1 MNKITLFGVVQGVGM
16 RPFIY
21 TLAQKLEL
29 VGFVRNTQVA
39 LEIILPAHKTES
51 FLNALKKG
59 LPPLALVEKIII
71 SPYDKTLKFND
82 FRILESKNHPLNL
95 LSQIP
100 KDLGVCEDCLREIRD
115 KNSPYFHYAFNSC
128 AKCGA
133 RYSLL
138 SALPYDR
145 ENSALKPFKLCG
157 FCAFV
162 YKDANNKRFHIQGIS
177 CKKCGIT
184 LNYKRFKND
193 DALLECAKD
202 IQKGK
207 IIALKGND
215 DALLEC
221 AKDIQKGKII
231 ALKGLGGFAL
241 LCDGRNFQTIER
253 LRLLKNRPL
262 KPFALMFK
270 DLNTAKQHAFLNA
283 LECESLNSTSAP
295 ILLARKKPNT
305 PLAPNIAKN
314 SPFYGVILP
323 YTPLH
328 ALLLDLLDFPIVFT
342 SANFSSLPLAS
353 DEAEIDALSFIFDFK
368 LTHNRAIIHRIDDSI
383 AQCIDNAI
391 RPMRL
396 ARGFAPLYLTLPKR
410 SNHSPKKILAL
421 GAEQKGHFSL
431 LDSETSILLL
441 SPFCGD
447 LSVLENEKHFKETLN
462 FFLKTYD
469 FKPTILA
476 CDKHKNYTTTKMAF
490 DFNTPLLQVQHH
502 HAHFLANVLDALLQ
516 DPHLNH
522 PFIGI
527 IWDGSGAYEN
537 KIYGAECF
545 VGDFERIEEIAR
557 FEEFLLLGGEK
568 AIKEPKRLVLEIAL
582 KHQLN
587 KLLKRVQKHFK
598 EDELEIF
605 QQMHDREI
613 QSVATNSIGRL
624 FDIVAFSLD
633 LVGTIS
639 FEAESGQ
646 VLENLALQSDE
657 IAFYPFKIKN
667 SVVCLKEFYQ
677 AFEKDLGV
685 LEPER
690 IAKKFF
696 NSLVEI
702 ITALIAPFKKHVVVC
717 SGGVFCNQLLCEQL
731 AKRLRGL
738 KRQYFFHKHFPPNDS
753 SIPVGQALM
762 AYFNPTIIKKG

>member
-1 MNKITLFGVVQGVGM
+1 MVQGVGM

-29 VGFVRNTQVA
+29 VGFVRNTQAA

-115 KNSPYFHYAFNSC
+115 KNSPYFYYAFNSC

-138 SALPYDR
+138 NALPYDR

-162 YKDANNKRFHIQGIS
+162 YQDPTNKRFHIQGIS
-177 CKKCGIT
+177 CKKCGIA
-184 LNYKRFKND
+184 LNYKRFK
-193 DALLECAKD
+193 
-202 IQKGK
+202 
-207 IIALKGND
+207 ND

-283 LECESLNSTSAP
+283 LECESLSSTSAP

-328 ALLLDLLDFPIVFT
+328 ALLLDLLDFPIIFT

-353 DEAEIDALSFIFDFK
+353 DETEIDALSFIFDFK

-383 AQCIDNAI
+383 AQHVDNAI

-410 SNHSPKKILAL
+410 SNGSPKKILAL

-469 FKPTILA
+469 FKPTILV
-476 CDKHKNYTTTKMAF
+476 CDKHQNYTTTKMAYG
-490 DFNTPLLQVQHH
+490 FNTPLLQVQHH
-502 HAHFLANVLDALLQ
+502 HAHFLASVLDALLQ
-516 DPHLNH
+516 DPHLNN

-545 VGDFERIEEIAR
+545 VGDLERIEEVAR

-605 QQMHDREI
+605 QQMHDKKI
-613 QSVATNSIGRL
+613 QSIATNSIGRL

-702 ITALIAPFKKHVVVC
+702 ITALIAPFKEHVVVC

>member
-29 VGFVRNTQVA
+29 VGFVRNTQAA

-51 FLNALKKG
+51 FLNALKKE

-71 SPYDKTLKFND
+71 SPYDKTLKSND
-82 FRILESKNHPLNL
+82 FRILESKNHSLNL

-100 KDLGVCEDCLREIRD
+100 KDLGVCKDCLCEIRD

-138 SALPYDR
+138 NALPYDR

-157 FCAFV
+157 FCTFV

-207 IIALKGND
+207 IIALKG
-215 DALLEC
+215 
-221 AKDIQKGKII
+221 
-231 ALKGLGGFAL
+231 LGGFAL
-241 LCDGRNFQTIER
+241 LCDARNFQTIER

-383 AQCIDNAI
+383 AQCIDNAM

-410 SNHSPKKILAL
+410 SNDSQKKILAL

-431 LDSETSILLL
+431 LDSGTYILLL

-476 CDKHKNYTTTKMAF
+476 CDKHKNYTTTKMAC
-490 DFNTPLLQVQHH
+490 DFNTPLMQVQHH
-502 HAHFLANVLDALLQ
+502 HAHFLASVLDALLQ
-516 DPHLNH
+516 DPHLND

-587 KLLKRVQKHFK
+587 KLLGRIQKHFK

-605 QQMHDREI
+605 QQMHDRKI

-702 ITALIAPFKKHVVVC
+702 ITALIAPFKEHVVVC

>member
-29 VGFVRNTQVA
+29 VGFVRNTQAA

-59 LPPLALVEKIII
+59 LPPLALVEKTIIG
-71 SPYDKTLKFND
+71 PYDKVLHFND

-100 KDLGVCEDCLREIRD
+100 KDLGVCKDCLREIRD
-115 KNSPYFHYAFNSC
+115 KNSPYFYYAFNSC

-138 SALPYDR
+138 NALPYDR
-145 ENSALKPFKLCG
+145 ENSALKPFKLCK
-157 FCAFV
+157 FCTFV
-162 YKDANNKRFHIQGIS
+162 YQDPTNKRFHIQGIS
-177 CKKCGIT
+177 CKKCGIA
-184 LNYKRFKND
+184 LNYKRFK
-193 DALLECAKD
+193 
-202 IQKGK
+202 
-207 IIALKGND
+207 ND

-241 LCDGRNFQTIER
+241 LCDARNFQTIER

-283 LECESLNSTSAP
+283 LECESLNSASTP
-295 ILLARKKPNT
+295 ILLARKKPDIK
-305 PLAPNIAKN
+305 LAPNIAKN

-353 DEAEIDALSFIFDFK
+353 DEAEIDSLSFIFDFK

-383 AQCIDNAI
+383 VQCIDNAI

-396 ARGFAPLYLTLPKR
+396 ARGFAPLYLALPKR
-410 SNHSPKKILAL
+410 SNGSPKKILAL

-469 FKPTILA
+469 FKPTLLA
-476 CDKHKNYTTTKMAF
+476 CDKHKNYTTTQMAF
-490 DFNTPLLQVQHH
+490 EFNTPLLQVQHH
-502 HAHFLANVLDALLQ
+502 HAHFLASVLDALLQ
-516 DPHLNH
+516 NPHLNH

-537 KIYGAECF
+537 KVYGAECF
-545 VGDFERIEEIAR
+545 VGDLERIEEVAR
-557 FEEFLLLGGEK
+557 FEEFWLLGGQK

-587 KLLKRVQKHFK
+587 KLLERVQKHFK

-605 QQMHDREI
+605 KQMHDKKI
-613 QSVATNSIGRL
+613 QSIATNSIGRL

-633 LVGTIS
+633 LTGTIS

-685 LEPER
+685 LEPKR

-702 ITALIAPFKKHVVVC
+702 ITALIAPFKEHVVVC

-753 SIPVGQALM
+753 SIPIGQALM

>member
-1 MNKITLFGVVQGVGM
+1 MQHLNQTAWEFALCNDATLLNQITLFGVVQGVGM

-21 TLAQKLEL
+21 ILAQKLGL
-29 VGFVRNTQVA
+29 VGFARNAQAA
-39 LEIILPAHKTES
+39 LEVVLPAHKTES
-51 FLNALKKG
+51 FLNALKKE
-59 LPPLALVEKIII
+59 LPPLALVEKIVI
-71 SPYDKTLKFND
+71 SPYDKALHFND

-100 KDLGVCEDCLREIRD
+100 KDLGVCEDCLREVRD

-138 SALPYDR
+138 NALPYDR
-145 ENSALKPFKLCG
+145 ENSALKPFKLCK
-157 FCAFV
+157 FCAST
-162 YKDANNKRFHIQGIS
+162 YQNPTNKRFHIQGIS
-177 CKKCGIT
+177 CKKCGIA
-184 LNYKRFKND
+184 LNYKR
-193 DALLECAKD
+193 
-202 IQKGK
+202 
-207 IIALKGND
+207 LKND

-241 LCDGRNFQTIER
+241 LCDARNFQTIER

-262 KPFALMFK
+262 KPFVLMFK
-270 DLNTAKQHAFLNA
+270 DLKSAKQHAFLNA
-283 LECESLNSTSAP
+283 LECESLNSASAP
-295 ILLARKKPNT
+295 ILLAHKKPDT
-305 PLAPNIAKN
+305 QLAPNIAKN

-353 DEAEIDALSFIFDFK
+353 DEAEIDSLSFIFDFK

-383 AQCIDNAI
+383 VQRVDNII

-410 SNHSPKKILAL
+410 SNGSPKKILAL

-469 FKPTILA
+469 FKPTLLA
-476 CDKHKNYTTTKMAF
+476 CDKHQNYTTTQMAF
-490 DFNTPLLQVQHH
+490 ELNTPLLQVQHH
-502 HAHFLANVLDALLQ
+502 HAHFLASVLDALLQ

-545 VGDFERIEEIAR
+545 IGDFERIEEVAR
-557 FEEFLLLGGEK
+557 FEEFWLLGGQK

-587 KLLKRVQKHFK
+587 KLLGRVQKHFK

-605 QQMHDREI
+605 QQMHDKKI

-633 LVGTIS
+633 LTGTIS

-657 IAFYPFKIKN
+657 SAFYPFEIKN
-667 SVVCLKEFYQ
+667 SVVDLKEFYQ

-685 LEPER
+685 LEPKR

-702 ITALIAPFKKHVVVC
+702 ITALIAPFKEHVVVC

-731 AKRLRGL
+731 AQRFKKLQ
-738 KRQYFFHKHFPPNDS
+738 RQYFFHKHFPPNDS

>member
-1 MNKITLFGVVQGVGM
+1 MVQGVGM

-21 TLAQKLEL
+21 ALAQKLEL
-29 VGFVRNTQVA
+29 VGFVRNTQAA
-39 LEIILPAHKTES
+39 LEIVLPAHQTES

-71 SPYDKTLKFND
+71 GPYDKTLKFNG

-138 SALPYDR
+138 NALPYDR
-145 ENSALKPFKLCG
+145 ENSALKPFKLCK
-157 FCAFV
+157 FCASV
-162 YKDANNKRFHIQGIS
+162 YQDPTNKRFHIQGIS
-177 CKKCGIT
+177 CKKCGIA
-184 LNYKRFKND
+184 LNYKRFK
-193 DALLECAKD
+193 
-202 IQKGK
+202 
-207 IIALKGND
+207 ND

-241 LCDGRNFQTIER
+241 LCDGGNFQTIER

-270 DLNTAKQHAFLNA
+270 DLKSAKQHAFLNA
-283 LECESLNSTSAP
+283 LEGESLNSTSAP
-295 ILLARKKPNT
+295 ILLARKKPDT
-305 PLAPNIAKN
+305 QLAPNIAKN

-353 DEAEIDALSFIFDFK
+353 DEKEIDSLHFIFDFK

-383 AQCIDNAI
+383 AQCVDNII

-410 SNHSPKKILAL
+410 SNQAPKKILAL

-469 FKPTILA
+469 FKPTLLV
-476 CDKHKNYTTTKMAF
+476 CDKHQNYTTTKMAF
-490 DFNTPLLQVQHH
+490 EFNTPLLQVQHH
-502 HAHFLANVLDALLQ
+502 HAHFLASVLDALLQ
-516 DPHLNH
+516 DSHLNH

-527 IWDGSGAYEN
+527 VWDGSGAYEN

-545 VGDFERIEEIAR
+545 VGDLERIEEVAR
-557 FEEFLLLGGEK
+557 FEEFWLLGGQK

-587 KLLKRVQKHFK
+587 KLLERVQKHFK

-605 QQMHDREI
+605 QQMHDKKI
-613 QSVATNSIGRL
+613 QSIATNSIGRL

-633 LVGTIS
+633 LTGTIS

-657 IAFYPFKIKN
+657 IAFYPFEIKN

-685 LEPER
+685 LEPKR

-696 NSLVEI
+696 NSLTEI
-702 ITALIAPFKKHVVVC
+702 ISALIAPFKEHVVVC

-753 SIPVGQALM
+753 SIPIGQALM
-762 AYFNPTIIKKG
+762 AYFNPIIIKKG

>member
-1 MNKITLFGVVQGVGM
+1 MNQITLFGVVQGVGM
-16 RPFIY
+16 RPFVY
-21 TLAQKLEL
+21 TLAQKLGL
-29 VGFVRNTQVA
+29 VGFVRNAQAA
-39 LEIILPAHKTES
+39 LEIVLPTHKTES
-51 FLNALKKG
+51 FLNALKKE

-71 SPYDKTLKFND
+71 SPYDKALHFND

-138 SALPYDR
+138 NALPYDR
-145 ENSALKPFKLCG
+145 ENSALKPFKLCE
-157 FCAFV
+157 FCAST
-162 YKDANNKRFHIQGIS
+162 YQDANNKRFHIQGIS
-177 CKKCGIT
+177 CKKCGIA
-184 LNYKRFKND
+184 LNYKRFK
-193 DALLECAKD
+193 
-202 IQKGK
+202 
-207 IIALKGND
+207 ND

-241 LCDGRNFQTIER
+241 LCDARNFQTIER

-262 KPFALMFK
+262 KPFVLMFK

-283 LECESLNSTSAP
+283 LECESLNSASAP
-295 ILLARKKPNT
+295 ILLARKKPDT
-305 PLAPNIAKN
+305 QLAPNIAKN

-353 DEAEIDALSFIFDFK
+353 DEAEIDSLSFIFDFK

-383 AQCIDNAI
+383 VQRVDNII

-410 SNHSPKKILAL
+410 SNGSPKKILAL

-469 FKPTILA
+469 FKPTLLA
-476 CDKHKNYTTTKMAF
+476 CDKHKNYTTTQMAF

-502 HAHFLANVLDALLQ
+502 HAHFLASVLDALLQ

-527 IWDGSGAYEN
+527 IWDGSGAYDN

-545 VGDFERIEEIAR
+545 IGDLERIEEVAR
-557 FEEFLLLGGEK
+557 FEEFWLLGGQK
-568 AIKEPKRLVLEIAL
+568 AIKEPRRLVLEIAL

-598 EDELEIF
+598 EDELGIF
-605 QQMHDREI
+605 KQMHDKKI

-657 IAFYPFKIKN
+657 IAFYPFEIKN
-667 SVVCLKEFYQ
+667 SVVRLKEFYQ

-702 ITALIAPFKKHVVVC
+702 ITALIVPFKEHVVVC

-731 AKRLRGL
+731 AKRLKKL
-738 KRQYFFHKHFPPNDS
+738 QRQYSFHKHFPPNDS

>member
-1 MNKITLFGVVQGVGM
+1 MCNDATLLNKITLFGVVQGVGM

-29 VGFVRNTQVA
+29 VGFVRNTQAA

-71 SPYDKTLKFND
+71 SPYDKTLKSND

-100 KDLGVCEDCLREIRD
+100 KDLGVCKDCLREIRD
-115 KNSPYFHYAFNSC
+115 KNSPYFYYAFNSC

-138 SALPYDR
+138 NALPYDR

-184 LNYKRFKND
+184 LNYKRFK
-193 DALLECAKD
+193 
-202 IQKGK
+202 
-207 IIALKGND
+207 ND

-353 DEAEIDALSFIFDFK
+353 DEDEIDSLSFIFDFK

-383 AQCIDNAI
+383 VQRVDNII

-396 ARGFAPLYLTLPKR
+396 ARGFAPLYLTLPKH
-410 SNHSPKKILAL
+410 SNGSPKKILAL

-476 CDKHKNYTTTKMAF
+476 CDKHQNYTTTKMACG
-490 DFNTPLLQVQHH
+490 FNTPLLQVQHH
-502 HAHFLANVLDALLQ
+502 HAHFLASILDALLQ
-516 DPHLNH
+516 DPHLNN

-527 IWDGSGAYEN
+527 IWDGSGAYGN

-545 VGDFERIEEIAR
+545 VGDLERIEEMAR

-605 QQMHDREI
+605 QQMHDKGI

-633 LVGTIS
+633 LTGTIS

-702 ITALIAPFKKHVVVC
+702 ITALIVPFKEHVVVC

>member
-16 RPFIY
+16 RPFVY

-29 VGFVRNTQVA
+29 VGFVRNTQAA
-39 LEIILPAHKTES
+39 LEIVLPAHKTES
-51 FLNALKKG
+51 FLNALKKE
-59 LPPLALVEKIII
+59 LPPLALIKKIII
-71 SPYDKTLKFND
+71 SPYDKALHFND

-138 SALPYDR
+138 NALPYDR
-145 ENSALKPFKLCG
+145 ENSALKPFKLCE
-157 FCAFV
+157 FCTSV
-162 YKDANNKRFHIQGIS
+162 YKDAHNKRFHIQGIS
-177 CKKCGIT
+177 CKKCGIA
-184 LNYKRFKND
+184 LNYKRFK
-193 DALLECAKD
+193 
-202 IQKGK
+202 
-207 IIALKGND
+207 ND

-241 LCDGRNFQTIER
+241 LCDARNFQTIER

-283 LECESLNSTSAP
+283 LECESLNSTSVP

-305 PLAPNIAKN
+305 QLAPNIAKN

-353 DEAEIDALSFIFDFK
+353 DEKEIDSLHFIFDFK

-383 AQCIDNAI
+383 VQRVDNAI

-396 ARGFAPLYLTLPKR
+396 ARGFAPLYLALPKR
-410 SNHSPKKILAL
+410 SNHPPKKILAL

-431 LDSETSILLL
+431 LDSETSVLLL

-469 FKPTILA
+469 FKPTLLA

-490 DFNTPLLQVQHH
+490 KLNTPLLQVQHH
-502 HAHFLANVLDALLQ
+502 HAHFLASILDALLQ

-527 IWDGSGAYEN
+527 IWDGSGAYDN

-545 VGDFERIEEIAR
+545 VGDLESIEEAAR
-557 FEEFLLLGGEK
+557 FEEFWLLGGQK

-587 KLLKRVQKHFK
+587 KLLKRIQKHFK
-598 EDELEIF
+598 EDELGIF
-605 QQMHDREI
+605 QQMHDKKI

-657 IAFYPFKIKN
+657 SAFYPFTIKN
-667 SVVCLKEFYQ
+667 SVVGLKEFYQ

-685 LEPER
+685 LEPKR

-702 ITALIAPFKKHVVVC
+702 ITALIAPFKGHVVVC

-731 AKRLRGL
+731 AKRLKKLQRE
-738 KRQYFFHKHFPPNDS
+738 YFFHKHFPPNDS

>member
-1 MNKITLFGVVQGVGM
+1 MCNDATLLNKITLFGVVQGVGM

-29 VGFVRNTQVA
+29 VGFVRNTQAA
-39 LEIILPAHKTES
+39 LEIILPAHQTES

-71 SPYDKTLKFND
+71 SPYDKTLKSND
-82 FRILESKNHPLNL
+82 FRILESKNHSLNL
-95 LSQIP
+95 FSQIP
-100 KDLGVCEDCLREIRD
+100 KDLGVCEDCLCEIRD

-138 SALPYDR
+138 NALPYDR

-162 YKDANNKRFHIQGIS
+162 YKDINNKRFHIQGIS

-207 IIALKGND
+207 IIALKG
-215 DALLEC
+215 
-221 AKDIQKGKII
+221 
-231 ALKGLGGFAL
+231 LGGFAL
-241 LCDGRNFQTIER
+241 LCDARNFQTIER

-295 ILLARKKPNT
+295 ILLAHKKPDA

-383 AQCIDNAI
+383 AQRIDNAM

-410 SNHSPKKILAL
+410 SNDSQKKILAL

-431 LDSETSILLL
+431 LDSATSILLL

-469 FKPTILA
+469 FKPTLLA
-476 CDKHKNYTTTKMAF
+476 CDKHKNYTTTKMACG
-490 DFNTPLLQVQHH
+490 FNTPLLQVQHH
-502 HAHFLANVLDALLQ
+502 HAHFLASVLDALLQ

-545 VGDFERIEEIAR
+545 VGDFERIEEVAR

-633 LVGTIS
+633 LTGTIS

-657 IAFYPFKIKN
+657 IAFYPFTIKN

-696 NSLVEI
+696 NSLTEI
-702 ITALIAPFKKHVVVC
+702 ISALIAPFKEHVVVC

>member
-1 MNKITLFGVVQGVGM
+1 MCNDAALLNQITLFGVVQGVGM
-16 RPFIY
+16 RPFVY

-29 VGFVRNTQVA
+29 VGFVRNAQAA
-39 LEIILPAHKTES
+39 LEIVLPAHKTES

-71 SPYDKTLKFND
+71 SPYDKALHFND

-100 KDLGVCEDCLREIRD
+100 KDLGVCKDCLREIRD
-115 KNSPYFHYAFNSC
+115 KNSPYFYYAFNSC

-138 SALPYDR
+138 NALPYDR
-145 ENSALKPFKLCG
+145 ENSALKPFKLCE
-157 FCAFV
+157 FCASI
-162 YKDANNKRFHIQGIS
+162 YQDPTNKRFHIQGIS
-177 CKKCGIT
+177 CKKCGIA
-184 LNYKRFKND
+184 LNYKRFK
-193 DALLECAKD
+193 
-202 IQKGK
+202 
-207 IIALKGND
+207 ND

-241 LCDGRNFQTIER
+241 LCDARNFQTIER

-270 DLNTAKQHAFLNA
+270 DLNSAKQHAFLNA

-295 ILLARKKPNT
+295 ILLARKKPDT
-305 PLAPNIAKN
+305 QLAPNIAKN

-353 DEAEIDALSFIFDFK
+353 DEAEIDSLSFIFDFK

-383 AQCIDNAI
+383 VQRVDNAI

-396 ARGFAPLYLTLPKR
+396 ARGFAPLYLALPKR
-410 SNHSPKKILAL
+410 SNGSPKKILAL

-431 LDSETSILLL
+431 LDSKTSVLLL

-469 FKPTILA
+469 FKPTLLA
-476 CDKHKNYTTTKMAF
+476 CDKHQNYTTTKMAF

-502 HAHFLANVLDALLQ
+502 HAHFLASVLDALLQ
-516 DPHLNH
+516 NPHLNH

-545 VGDFERIEEIAR
+545 VGDFERIEEVAR
-557 FEEFLLLGGEK
+557 FEEFWLLGGQK

-605 QQMHDREI
+605 QQMHDKKI
-613 QSVATNSIGRL
+613 QSIATNSIGRL

-633 LVGTIS
+633 LTGTIS

-657 IAFYPFKIKN
+657 IAFYPFEIKN
-667 SVVCLKEFYQ
+667 SVVRLKEFYQ

-685 LEPER
+685 LEPKR

-702 ITALIAPFKKHVVVC
+702 ITALIAPFKEHVVVC

-731 AKRLRGL
+731 AQRLRGL

>member
-1 MNKITLFGVVQGVGM
+1 MCNDATLLNKIALFGVVQGVGM

-21 TLAQKLEL
+21 ILAQKLEL
-29 VGFVRNTQVA
+29 VGFVRNTQAA

-71 SPYDKTLKFND
+71 SPYDKTLKFNG

-138 SALPYDR
+138 NALPYDR

-162 YKDANNKRFHIQGIS
+162 YKDTNNKRFHIQGIS

-207 IIALKGND
+207 IIALKG
-215 DALLEC
+215 
-221 AKDIQKGKII
+221 
-231 ALKGLGGFAL
+231 LGGFAL
-241 LCDGRNFQTIER
+241 LCDARNFQTIER

-270 DLNTAKQHAFLNA
+270 DLNTAKQHAFLSA
-283 LECESLNSTSAP
+283 LECESLNSTSTP
-295 ILLARKKPNT
+295 ILLARKKPDT

-314 SPFYGVILP
+314 SPFYGIILP

-353 DEAEIDALSFIFDFK
+353 DEAEIDALNFIFDFK

-383 AQCIDNAI
+383 VQHIDNAM

-410 SNHSPKKILAL
+410 SNDSQKKILAL

-447 LSVLENEKHFKETLN
+447 LSVLENEKHFKETLD

-476 CDKHKNYTTTKMAF
+476 CDKHKNYTTTKMAC

-502 HAHFLANVLDALLQ
+502 HAHFLASVLDALLQ
-516 DPHLNH
+516 DPHLNN

-633 LVGTIS
+633 LTETIS

-696 NSLVEI
+696 NSLTEI
-702 ITALIAPFKKHVVVC
+702 ITALITPFKEHVVVC

-753 SIPVGQALM
+753 SIPIGQALM

>member
-16 RPFIY
+16 RPFVY

-29 VGFVRNTQVA
+29 VGFTRNTQAA

-71 SPYDKTLKFND
+71 SPYDKTLRFNG

-100 KDLGVCEDCLREIRD
+100 KDLGVCKDCLREIRD

-138 SALPYDR
+138 NALPYDR
-145 ENSALKPFKLCG
+145 ENSALKPFKLCD
-157 FCAFV
+157 FCASV
-162 YKDANNKRFHIQGIS
+162 YQDPTNKRFHIQGIS
-177 CKKCGIT
+177 CKKCGIA
-184 LNYKRFKND
+184 LNYKRFK
-193 DALLECAKD
+193 
-202 IQKGK
+202 
-207 IIALKGND
+207 ND

-241 LCDGRNFQTIER
+241 LCDARNFQTIER

-283 LECESLNSTSAP
+283 LECESLISASAP

-305 PLAPNIAKN
+305 PLAPNIARN

-353 DEAEIDALSFIFDFK
+353 DEKEIDSLHFIFDFK

-383 AQCIDNAI
+383 VQCVDNAI

-410 SNHSPKKILAL
+410 SFNAPKKILAL

-431 LDSETSILLL
+431 LDSETSVLLL

-469 FKPTILA
+469 FKPTLLA
-476 CDKHKNYTTTKMAF
+476 CDKHQNYTTTKMAF
-490 DFNTPLLQVQHH
+490 KLNTPLLQVQHH
-502 HAHFLANVLDALLQ
+502 HAHFLASVLDALLQ

-545 VGDFERIEEIAR
+545 VGDFERIEEVAR
-557 FEEFLLLGGEK
+557 FEEFWLLGGQK

-605 QQMHDREI
+605 QQMHDKKI
-613 QSVATNSIGRL
+613 QSIATNSIGRL

-657 IAFYPFKIKN
+657 IAFYPFEIKN
-667 SVVCLKEFYQ
+667 SVVGLKEFYQ

-685 LEPER
+685 LEPKR

-702 ITALIAPFKKHVVVC
+702 ITALIAPFKEHVVVC

-731 AKRLRGL
+731 AKRFKKLQRE
-738 KRQYFFHKHFPPNDS
+738 YFFHKHFPPNDS
-753 SIPVGQALM
+753 SIPIGQALM

>member
-29 VGFVRNTQVA
+29 VGFVRNTQAA

-100 KDLGVCEDCLREIRD
+100 KDLGVCEDCLCEIRD

-138 SALPYDR
+138 NALPYDR

-157 FCAFV
+157 FCTST
-162 YKDANNKRFHIQGIS
+162 YQDPTNKRFHIQGIS

-193 DALLECAKD
+193 DT
-202 IQKGK
+202 
-207 IIALKGND
+207 
-215 DALLEC
+215 LLEC

-241 LCDGRNFQTIER
+241 LCDARNFQTIER

-270 DLNTAKQHAFLNA
+270 DLNTAKQHAFLSV

-295 ILLARKKPNT
+295 ILLARKKPDT
-305 PLAPNIAKN
+305 QLAPNIAKN

-328 ALLLDLLDFPIVFT
+328 ALLLDLLDFPIIFT

-353 DEAEIDALSFIFDFK
+353 DEAEIDSLSFIFDFK
-368 LTHNRAIIHRIDDSI
+368 LTHNRAIIHKIDDSI
-383 AQCIDNAI
+383 AQCIDNAM

-410 SNHSPKKILAL
+410 SNDSQKKILAL

-431 LDSETSILLL
+431 LDSETSTLLL

-476 CDKHKNYTTTKMAF
+476 CDKHKNYTTTKMAC
-490 DFNTPLLQVQHH
+490 DFNTPLLQAQHH
-502 HAHFLANVLDALLQ
+502 HAHFLASILDALLQ
-516 DPHLNH
+516 DPHLNN

-545 VGDFERIEEIAR
+545 VGDFERIEEVAR

-667 SVVCLKEFYQ
+667 SVVCLKDFYQ

-685 LEPER
+685 LEPKR

-696 NSLVEI
+696 NSLTEI
-702 ITALIAPFKKHVVVC
+702 ITALIAPFKEHVVVC

-753 SIPVGQALM
+753 SIPIGQALM

>member
-1 MNKITLFGVVQGVGM
+1 MCNDATLLNKITLFGVVQGVGM
-16 RPFIY
+16 RPFVY

-29 VGFVRNTQVA
+29 VGFVRNAQAA

-71 SPYDKTLKFND
+71 SPYDKALHFND

-100 KDLGVCEDCLREIRD
+100 KDLGVCKDCLREIRD

-138 SALPYDR
+138 NALPYDR
-145 ENSALKPFKLCG
+145 GNSALKPFKLCE
-157 FCAFV
+157 FCTST
-162 YKDANNKRFHIQGIS
+162 YQDPTNKRFHIQGIS
-177 CKKCGIT
+177 CKKCGIA

-202 IQKGK
+202 LQR
-207 IIALKGND
+207 
-215 DALLEC
+215 
-221 AKDIQKGKII
+221 GKII

-241 LCDGRNFQTIER
+241 LCDARNFQTIER

-305 PLAPNIAKN
+305 QLAPNIAKN

-328 ALLLDLLDFPIVFT
+328 ALLLDLLDFPIIFT

-353 DEAEIDALSFIFDFK
+353 DKAEIDALSFIFDFK

-410 SNHSPKKILAL
+410 SNHPPKKILAL
-421 GAEQKGHFSL
+421 GAEQKGYFSL
-431 LDSETSILLL
+431 LDSETSTLLL

-469 FKPTILA
+469 FKPTLLA

-490 DFNTPLLQVQHH
+490 ELNTPLLQVQHH
-502 HAHFLANVLDALLQ
+502 HAHFLASVLDALLQ

-527 IWDGSGAYEN
+527 VWDGSGAYEN

-545 VGDFERIEEIAR
+545 VGDLERIEEMAR
-557 FEEFLLLGGEK
+557 FEEFWLLGGQK

-605 QQMHDREI
+605 QQMHDKKI
-613 QSVATNSIGRL
+613 QSIATNSIGRL
-624 FDIVAFSLD
+624 FDIVAFSLG
-633 LVGTIS
+633 LTGTIS

-702 ITALIAPFKKHVVVC
+702 ITALIAPFKEHVVVC

-731 AKRLRGL
+731 AKRLREL

-753 SIPVGQALM
+753 SIPIGQALM

>member
-1 MNKITLFGVVQGVGM
+1 MVQGVGM
-16 RPFIY
+16 RPFVY
-21 TLAQKLEL
+21 TLAQKLGL
-29 VGFVRNTQVA
+29 VGFARNAQAA
-39 LEIILPAHKTES
+39 LEIVLPAHKTES

-59 LPPLALVEKIII
+59 LPPLALVEKIVI
-71 SPYDKTLKFND
+71 SPYDKALHFND

-138 SALPYDR
+138 NAMPYDR

-157 FCAFV
+157 FCASV
-162 YKDANNKRFHIQGIS
+162 YKDATNKRFHIQGIS
-177 CKKCGIT
+177 CKKCGIALT
-184 LNYKRFKND
+184 YKRFKND
-193 DALLECAKD
+193 DALFKCAKD
-202 IQKGK
+202 IQ
-207 IIALKGND
+207 
-215 DALLEC
+215 E
-221 AKDIQKGKII
+221 GKII

-241 LCDGRNFQTIER
+241 LCDARNFQTIER

-270 DLNTAKQHAFLNA
+270 DLNAAKQYAFLNE
-283 LECESLNSTSAP
+283 LECESLNSVSAP
-295 ILLARKKPNT
+295 ILLARKKPNIK
-305 PLAPNIAKN
+305 LAPNIAKN

-328 ALLLDLLDFPIVFT
+328 ALLLDLLDSPIVFT

-353 DEAEIDALSFIFDFK
+353 DEKEIDSLHFIFDFK

-383 AQCIDNAI
+383 VQRVDNVI

-410 SNHSPKKILAL
+410 SNHPPKKILAL

-431 LDSETSILLL
+431 LDSETSVLLL

-469 FKPTILA
+469 FKPTLLA
-476 CDKHKNYTTTKMAF
+476 CDKHQNYTTTKIAF
-490 DFNTPLLQVQHH
+490 NFNTPLLQVQHH
-502 HAHFLANVLDALLQ
+502 HAHFLASVLDALLQ
-516 DPHLNH
+516 DPRLNH

-527 IWDGSGAYEN
+527 VWDGSGAYEN
-537 KIYGAECF
+537 KVYGAECF
-545 VGDFERIEEIAR
+545 AGDLERIEEIAR
-557 FEEFLLLGGEK
+557 FEEFWLLGGQK
-568 AIKEPKRLVLEIAL
+568 AIKEPRRLVLEIAL

-598 EDELEIF
+598 EDELGIF
-605 QQMHDREI
+605 KQMHDKKI

-657 IAFYPFKIKN
+657 IAFYPFEIKN
-667 SVVCLKEFYQ
+667 SVVGLKEFYQ

-685 LEPER
+685 LEPKR

-696 NSLVEI
+696 NSLIEI
-702 ITALIAPFKKHVVVC
+702 ITALIAPFKGHVVVC

-731 AKRLRGL
+731 AKRLKKLQRE
-738 KRQYFFHKHFPPNDS
+738 YFFHKHFPPNDS

>member
-29 VGFVRNTQVA
+29 VGFVRNTQAA
-39 LEIILPAHKTES
+39 LEIILPAHQTES

-71 SPYDKTLKFND
+71 SPYDKTLKFNG

-100 KDLGVCEDCLREIRD
+100 KDLGVCEDCLCEIRD

-138 SALPYDR
+138 NALPYDR

-162 YKDANNKRFHIQGIS
+162 YKDTNNKRFHIQGIS
-177 CKKCGIT
+177 CKKCGIA

-193 DALLECAKD
+193 DALLECT
-202 IQKGK
+202 
-207 IIALKGND
+207 
-215 DALLEC
+215 
-221 AKDIQKGKII
+221 KDIQKGKII

-241 LCDGRNFQTIER
+241 LCDARNFQTIER

-295 ILLARKKPNT
+295 ILLAHKKPDT

-328 ALLLDLLDFPIVFT
+328 ALLLDLLDFPIIFT
-342 SANFSSLPLAS
+342 SANFNSLPLAS
-353 DEAEIDALSFIFDFK
+353 DEAEIDSLSFIFDFK

-383 AQCIDNAI
+383 AQCIDNAM

-410 SNHSPKKILAL
+410 SNDSQKKILAL

-502 HAHFLANVLDALLQ
+502 HAHFLASVLDALLQ
-516 DPHLNH
+516 DPHLNN

-527 IWDGSGAYEN
+527 VWDGSGAYEN

-587 KLLKRVQKHFK
+587 KLLKHVQKHFK

-605 QQMHDREI
+605 QQMHDRGI
-613 QSVATNSIGRL
+613 QSTATNSIGRL

-696 NSLVEI
+696 NSLTEI
-702 ITALIAPFKKHVVVC
+702 ISALIAPFKEHVVVC

>member
-1 MNKITLFGVVQGVGM
+1 
-16 RPFIY
+16 
-21 TLAQKLEL
+21 
-29 VGFVRNTQVA
+29 
-39 LEIILPAHKTES
+39 
-51 FLNALKKG
+51 
-59 LPPLALVEKIII
+59 
-71 SPYDKTLKFND
+71 
-82 FRILESKNHPLNL
+82 
-95 LSQIP
+95 
-100 KDLGVCEDCLREIRD
+100 
-115 KNSPYFHYAFNSC
+115 
-128 AKCGA
+128 
-133 RYSLL
+133 SLL
-138 SALPYDR
+138 NALPYDR
-145 ENSALKPFKLCG
+145 ENSALKPFKLCE
-157 FCAFV
+157 FCASV
-162 YKDANNKRFHIQGIS
+162 YQDPTNKRFHIQGIS
-177 CKKCGIT
+177 CKKCGIA

-202 IQKGK
+202 LQR
-207 IIALKGND
+207 
-215 DALLEC
+215 
-221 AKDIQKGKII
+221 GKII

-270 DLNTAKQHAFLNA
+270 DLNSAKQHAFLNA
-283 LECESLNSTSAP
+283 LECESLSSISAP
-295 ILLARKKPNT
+295 ILLVRKKPNT
-305 PLAPNIAKN
+305 QLAPNIAKN

-383 AQCIDNAI
+383 VQRVDNII

-410 SNHSPKKILAL
+410 SNHPPKKILAL

-431 LDSETSILLL
+431 LDSETSVLLL

-469 FKPTILA
+469 FKPTLLA
-476 CDKHKNYTTTKMAF
+476 CDKHQNYTTTQMAF
-490 DFNTPLLQVQHH
+490 EFNTPLLQVQHH
-502 HAHFLANVLDALLQ
+502 HAHFLASVLDALLQ
-516 DPHLNH
+516 NPHLNH

-527 IWDGSGAYEN
+527 IWDGSGAYDN
-537 KIYGAECF
+537 KVYGAECF
-545 VGDFERIEEIAR
+545 VGDFEYIEEVAR
-557 FEEFLLLGGEK
+557 FEEFWLLGGQK

-587 KLLKRVQKHFK
+587 KLLGRVQKHFK

-605 QQMHDREI
+605 KQMHDKKI

-633 LVGTIS
+633 LTGTIS

-667 SVVCLKEFYQ
+667 SVVGLKDFYQ

-702 ITALIAPFKKHVVVC
+702 ITALIVPFKEHVVVC

-753 SIPVGQALM
+753 SIPIGQALM

>member
-1 MNKITLFGVVQGVGM
+1 MCNDATLLNKITLFGVVQGVGM

-21 TLAQKLEL
+21 TLSQKLEL
-29 VGFVRNTQVA
+29 VGFVRNTQAA
-39 LEIILPAHKTES
+39 LEIILPTHKTES

-71 SPYDKTLKFND
+71 SPYDKALKSND
-82 FRILESKNHPLNL
+82 FRISESKNHPLNL

-138 SALPYDR
+138 NALPYDR

-207 IIALKGND
+207 IIALKG
-215 DALLEC
+215 
-221 AKDIQKGKII
+221 
-231 ALKGLGGFAL
+231 LGGFAL
-241 LCDGRNFQTIER
+241 LCDARNFQTIER

-283 LECESLNSTSAP
+283 LECESLNSTSTP

-342 SANFSSLPLAS
+342 SANFSSRPLAS

-383 AQCIDNAI
+383 AQCIDNAM

-410 SNHSPKKILAL
+410 SNDSQKKILAL

-469 FKPTILA
+469 FKPTFLA

-502 HAHFLANVLDALLQ
+502 HAHFLASVLDALLQ
-516 DPHLNH
+516 DPHLND

-537 KIYGAECF
+537 KVYGAECF
-545 VGDFERIEEIAR
+545 VGDFERIEETAR
-557 FEEFLLLGGEK
+557 FEEFLLLGGQK

-605 QQMHDREI
+605 QQMHDKKI
-613 QSVATNSIGRL
+613 QSIATNSIGRL
-624 FDIVAFSLD
+624 FDIIAFSLD
-633 LVGTIS
+633 LTGTIS

-753 SIPVGQALM
+753 SIPIGQALM

>member
-1 MNKITLFGVVQGVGM
+1 MRNDATLLNKITLFGVVQGMGM

-29 VGFVRNTQVA
+29 VGFVRNTQAA
-39 LEIILPAHKTES
+39 LEIVLPTHKTES
-51 FLNALKKG
+51 FLNALKKE

-71 SPYDKTLKFND
+71 SPYDKALKFND

-138 SALPYDR
+138 NAMPYDR
-145 ENSALKPFKLCG
+145 ENSALKPFKLCK
-157 FCAFV
+157 FCTSV
-162 YKDANNKRFHIQGIS
+162 YKDAHNKRFHIQGIS
-177 CKKCGIT
+177 CKKCGIA

-207 IIALKGND
+207 IIALKG
-215 DALLEC
+215 
-221 AKDIQKGKII
+221 
-231 ALKGLGGFAL
+231 LGGFAL
-241 LCDGRNFQTIER
+241 VCDARNVQTIER

-270 DLNTAKQHAFLNA
+270 NLNTAKQHAFLNI
-283 LECESLNSTSAP
+283 LECESLNSASAP
-295 ILLARKKPNT
+295 ILLARKKPDT

-353 DEAEIDALSFIFDFK
+353 DEAEIDSLSFIFDFK

-383 AQCIDNAI
+383 VQRVDNVI

-410 SNHSPKKILAL
+410 SNCSPKKILAL

-469 FKPTILA
+469 FKPTLLA
-476 CDKHKNYTTTKMAF
+476 CDKHQNYTTTQMAF

-502 HAHFLANVLDALLQ
+502 HAHFLASILDALLQ

-527 IWDGSGAYEN
+527 VWDGSGAYEN

-545 VGDFERIEEIAR
+545 VGDLERIEEMAR
-557 FEEFLLLGGEK
+557 FEEFLLLGGQK

-587 KLLKRVQKHFK
+587 KLLERIQKHFK

-605 QQMHDREI
+605 QQMHDKKI
-613 QSVATNSIGRL
+613 QSIATNSIGRL
-624 FDIVAFSLD
+624 FDIVAFSLG

-667 SVVCLKEFYQ
+667 SVVCLKDFYQ
-677 AFEKDLGV
+677 ALEKDLGV
-685 LEPER
+685 LEPKR

-702 ITALIAPFKKHVVVC
+702 ITALITPFKEHVVVC

-738 KRQYFFHKHFPPNDS
+738 KRKYFFHKHFPPNDS
-753 SIPVGQALM
+753 SIPIGQALM

>member
-29 VGFVRNTQVA
+29 VGFARNTQAA
-39 LEIILPAHKTES
+39 LEIVLPAHKTES

-59 LPPLALVEKIII
+59 LPPLALVEKTII
-71 SPYDKTLKFND
+71 SPYDKALKFND
-82 FRILESKNHPLNL
+82 FRILESNNHPLNL

-100 KDLGVCEDCLREIRD
+100 KDLGVCKDCLREIRD

-138 SALPYDR
+138 NAMPYDR

-157 FCAFV
+157 FCASV
-162 YKDANNKRFHIQGIS
+162 YQDPRNKRFHIQGIS
-177 CKKCGIT
+177 CKKCGIA

-207 IIALKGND
+207 IIALKG
-215 DALLEC
+215 
-221 AKDIQKGKII
+221 
-231 ALKGLGGFAL
+231 LGGFAL
-241 LCDGRNFQTIER
+241 VCDARNVQTIER

-283 LECESLNSTSAP
+283 LECESLNSASAP
-295 ILLARKKPNT
+295 ILLARKKPDT

-353 DEAEIDALSFIFDFK
+353 NEAEIDSLSFIFDFK

-383 AQCIDNAI
+383 VQCIDNAI

-410 SNHSPKKILAL
+410 SNHPPQKILAL

-447 LSVLENEKHFKETLN
+447 LSVLENEKHFKETLD

-469 FKPTILA
+469 FKPTLLA
-476 CDKHKNYTTTKMAF
+476 CDRHKNYTTTQMAF

-502 HAHFLANVLDALLQ
+502 HAHFLASVLDALLQ
-516 DPHLNH
+516 DPHLNN

-527 IWDGSGAYEN
+527 VWDGSGAYEN

-545 VGDFERIEEIAR
+545 VGDLERIEETAR
-557 FEEFLLLGGEK
+557 FEEFLLLGGQK

-587 KLLKRVQKHFK
+587 KLLKRIQKHFK
-598 EDELEIF
+598 EEELEIF
-605 QQMHDREI
+605 QQMHDKKI
-613 QSVATNSIGRL
+613 QSIATNSIGRL

-633 LVGTIS
+633 LVETIS

-685 LEPER
+685 LEPKR

-702 ITALIAPFKKHVVVC
+702 ISALIAPFKEHVVVC
-717 SGGVFCNQLLCEQL
+717 SGGVFCNQLLCKQL

>member
-1 MNKITLFGVVQGVGM
+1 MCNDATLLNKITLFGVVQGVGM

-29 VGFVRNTQVA
+29 VGFVRNTQAA
-39 LEIILPAHKTES
+39 LEIILPTHQTES

-71 SPYDKTLKFND
+71 SPYDKTLKSND

-138 SALPYDR
+138 NALPYDR
-145 ENSALKPFKLCG
+145 ENSALKPFKLCE

-162 YKDANNKRFHIQGIS
+162 YKDINNKRFHIQGIS

-207 IIALKGND
+207 IIALKG
-215 DALLEC
+215 
-221 AKDIQKGKII
+221 
-231 ALKGLGGFAL
+231 LGGFAL
-241 LCDGRNFQTIER
+241 LCDARNFQTIER

-328 ALLLDLLDFPIVFT
+328 ALLLDLLDFPIIFT

-383 AQCIDNAI
+383 VQCIDNAM

-410 SNHSPKKILAL
+410 SNDSQKKILAL

-431 LDSETSILLL
+431 LDSETSTLLL

-476 CDKHKNYTTTKMAF
+476 CDKHKNYTTTKMAC
-490 DFNTPLLQVQHH
+490 DFNMPLLQVQHH
-502 HAHFLANVLDALLQ
+502 HAHFLASILDALLQ

-545 VGDFERIEEIAR
+545 VGDFERIEEVAR

-633 LVGTIS
+633 LTGTIS

-696 NSLVEI
+696 NSLTEI
-702 ITALIAPFKKHVVVC
+702 ITALIAPFKEHVVVC

>member
-16 RPFIY
+16 RPFVYI
-21 TLAQKLEL
+21 LAQKLGL
-29 VGFVRNTQVA
+29 VGFARNAQAA
-39 LEIILPAHKTES
+39 LEIVLPAYKTES

-71 SPYDKTLKFND
+71 SPYDKALHFND

-138 SALPYDR
+138 NAMPYDR

-157 FCAFV
+157 FCAST
-162 YKDANNKRFHIQGIS
+162 YQDPTNKRFHIQGIS
-177 CKKCGIT
+177 CKKCGIV
-184 LNYKRFKND
+184 LNYKRFK
-193 DALLECAKD
+193 
-202 IQKGK
+202 
-207 IIALKGND
+207 ND

-241 LCDGRNFQTIER
+241 LCDARNFQTIER

-270 DLNTAKQHAFLNA
+270 DLNAAKQHAFLNE
-283 LECESLNSTSAP
+283 LECESLNSVSAP
-295 ILLARKKPNT
+295 ILLARKKPDT
-305 PLAPNIAKN
+305 QLAPNIAKN

-353 DEAEIDALSFIFDFK
+353 DEKEIDSLHFIFDFK

-383 AQCIDNAI
+383 VQRVDNVI

-410 SNHSPKKILAL
+410 SNGSPKKILAL

-469 FKPTILA
+469 FKPTLLA
-476 CDKHKNYTTTKMAF
+476 CDKHQNYTTTQMAF
-490 DFNTPLLQVQHH
+490 EFNTPLLQVQHH
-502 HAHFLANVLDALLQ
+502 HAHFLASVLDALLQ

-527 IWDGSGAYEN
+527 VWDGSGAYEN
-537 KIYGAECF
+537 KVYGAECF
-545 VGDFERIEEIAR
+545 VGDFERIEEVAR
-557 FEEFLLLGGEK
+557 FEEFWLLGGQK
-568 AIKEPKRLVLEIAL
+568 AIKEPRRLVLEIAL

-598 EDELEIF
+598 EDELGIF
-605 QQMHDREI
+605 KQMHDKKI

-646 VLENLALQSDE
+646 ALENLALQSDE
-657 IAFYPFKIKN
+657 IAFYPFEIKN
-667 SVVCLKEFYQ
+667 SVVRLKEFYQ

-696 NSLVEI
+696 NSLIEI
-702 ITALIAPFKKHVVVC
+702 ITALIAPFKGHVVVC

-731 AKRLRGL
+731 AKRLKKLQRE
-738 KRQYFFHKHFPPNDS
+738 YFFHKHFPPNDS
-753 SIPVGQALM
+753 NIPVGQALM

>member
-29 VGFVRNTQVA
+29 VGFVRNTQAA
-39 LEIILPAHKTES
+39 LEIILPAHQTES

-59 LPPLALVEKIII
+59 LPPLALVEKTII
-71 SPYDKTLKFND
+71 SPYDKTLKFNG

-100 KDLGVCEDCLREIRD
+100 KDLGVCKDCLREIRD
-115 KNSPYFHYAFNSC
+115 KNSPYFYYAFNSC

-133 RYSLL
+133 RYSFL

-145 ENSALKPFKLCG
+145 ENSALKPFKLCE
-157 FCAFV
+157 FCASV
-162 YKDANNKRFHIQGIS
+162 YKDAHNKRFHIQGIS
-177 CKKCGIT
+177 CKKCGIALT
-184 LNYKRFKND
+184 YKRFK
-193 DALLECAKD
+193 
-202 IQKGK
+202 
-207 IIALKGND
+207 ND

-241 LCDGRNFQTIER
+241 LCDARNFQTIER

-283 LECESLNSTSAP
+283 LECESLISASAP
-295 ILLARKKPNT
+295 ILLARKKPDT

-353 DEAEIDALSFIFDFK
+353 DEAEIDSLNFIFDFK
-368 LTHNRAIIHRIDDSI
+368 LTHNRTIIHRIDDSI
-383 AQCIDNAI
+383 TQCIDNAI

-410 SNHSPKKILAL
+410 SNGSPKKILAL

-469 FKPTILA
+469 FKPTLLA

-502 HAHFLANVLDALLQ
+502 HAHFLASVLNALLQ

-527 IWDGSGAYEN
+527 VWDGSGAYEN

-545 VGDFERIEEIAR
+545 VGDLERIEETAR
-557 FEEFLLLGGEK
+557 FEEFWLLGGQK
-568 AIKEPKRLVLEIAL
+568 AIKEPKRLVLEISL

-605 QQMHDREI
+605 QQMHDKKI

-633 LVGTIS
+633 LTGTIS

-657 IAFYPFKIKN
+657 IAFYPFTIKN
-667 SVVCLKEFYQ
+667 SVVSLKEFYQ

-685 LEPER
+685 LEPKR

-702 ITALIAPFKKHVVVC
+702 ITALIAPFKDHVVVC

-731 AKRLRGL
+731 AKRLKKLQRE
-738 KRQYFFHKHFPPNDS
+738 YFFHKHFPPNDS

>member
-1 MNKITLFGVVQGVGM
+1 MVQGVGM

-29 VGFVRNTQVA
+29 VGFVRNTQAA

-71 SPYDKTLKFND
+71 SPYDKTLKSND

-100 KDLGVCEDCLREIRD
+100 KDLGVCKDCLREIRD

-138 SALPYDR
+138 NALPYDR

-157 FCAFV
+157 FCAST
-162 YKDANNKRFHIQGIS
+162 YQDPTNKRFHIQGIS

-184 LNYKRFKND
+184 LNYKHFK
-193 DALLECAKD
+193 
-202 IQKGK
+202 
-207 IIALKGND
+207 ND

-241 LCDGRNFQTIER
+241 LCDARNFQTIER

-270 DLNTAKQHAFLNA
+270 DLNIAKQHAFLNA

-295 ILLARKKPNT
+295 ILLARKKPDT

-383 AQCIDNAI
+383 AQCIDNAM

-410 SNHSPKKILAL
+410 SNDLQKKILAL

-431 LDSETSILLL
+431 LDSETSTLLL

-476 CDKHKNYTTTKMAF
+476 CDKHKNYTTTKMAC

-502 HAHFLANVLDALLQ
+502 HAHFLASVLDALLQ
-516 DPHLNH
+516 DPHLND

-587 KLLKRVQKHFK
+587 KLLERVQKHFK

-633 LVGTIS
+633 LTGTIS

-696 NSLVEI
+696 NSLTEI
-702 ITALIAPFKKHVVVC
+702 ITALIMPFKEHVVVC

-753 SIPVGQALM
+753 NIPVGQALM

>member
-1 MNKITLFGVVQGVGM
+1 MVQGVGM

-21 TLAQKLEL
+21 TLAQKLGL
-29 VGFVRNTQVA
+29 VGFTRNAQAA

-71 SPYDKTLKFND
+71 SPYDKALHFND

-138 SALPYDR
+138 NALPYDR

-157 FCAFV
+157 FCASV
-162 YKDANNKRFHIQGIS
+162 YKDAHNKRFHIQGIS
-177 CKKCGIT
+177 CKKCGIALT
-184 LNYKRFKND
+184 YKRFKND
-193 DALLECAKD
+193 
-202 IQKGK
+202 
-207 IIALKGND
+207 N
-215 DALLEC
+215 ALLEC

-241 LCDGRNFQTIER
+241 VCDARNFQTIER
-253 LRLLKNRPL
+253 LRLFKNRPL

-270 DLNTAKQHAFLNA
+270 DLNSAKQHAFLNE
-283 LECESLNSTSAP
+283 LECESLSSISAP
-295 ILLARKKPNT
+295 ILLARKKPNVK
-305 PLAPNIAKN
+305 LAPNIAKN

-328 ALLLDLLDFPIVFT
+328 ALLLDLLDSPIIFT
-342 SANFSSLPLAS
+342 SANFNSLPLAS
-353 DEAEIDALSFIFDFK
+353 DEKEINSLHFIFDFK

-383 AQCIDNAI
+383 VQRVDNII

-410 SNHSPKKILAL
+410 SNHPPKKILAL

-431 LDSETSILLL
+431 LDSETSVLLL

-469 FKPTILA
+469 FKPTLLA
-476 CDKHKNYTTTKMAF
+476 CDKHQNYTTTQMAF
-490 DFNTPLLQVQHH
+490 EFNTPLLQVQHH
-502 HAHFLANVLDALLQ
+502 HAHFLASVLDALLQ

-527 IWDGSGAYEN
+527 VWDGSGAYDN

-545 VGDFERIEEIAR
+545 VGDFERIEEVAR
-557 FEEFLLLGGEK
+557 FEEFWLLGGQK
-568 AIKEPKRLVLEIAL
+568 AIKEPRRLVLEIAL
-582 KHQLN
+582 KYQLN
-587 KLLKRVQKHFK
+587 KLLKCVQKHFK
-598 EDELEIF
+598 EDELGIF
-605 QQMHDREI
+605 QQMHDKKI

-657 IAFYPFKIKN
+657 IAFYPFEIKN
-667 SVVCLKEFYQ
+667 SVVRLKEFYQ

-685 LEPER
+685 LEPEC

-702 ITALIAPFKKHVVVC
+702 ITALIAPFKGHVVVC

-731 AKRLRGL
+731 AKRLKKLQRE
-738 KRQYFFHKHFPPNDS
+738 YFFHKHFPPNDS

-762 AYFNPTIIKKG
+762 AYFNPTIIKKE

>member
-1 MNKITLFGVVQGVGM
+1 MVQGVGM
-16 RPFIY
+16 RPFVY

-29 VGFVRNTQVA
+29 VGFTRNTQAA
-39 LEIILPAHKTES
+39 LEIVLPAHKTES

-71 SPYDKTLKFND
+71 NPYDKALHFNG

-100 KDLGVCEDCLREIRD
+100 KDLGVCKDCLCEIRD
-115 KNSPYFHYAFNSC
+115 KNSPYFYYAFNSC

-138 SALPYDR
+138 NALPYDR
-145 ENSALKPFKLCG
+145 ENSALKPFKLCE
-157 FCAFV
+157 FCASV
-162 YKDANNKRFHIQGIS
+162 YQDPTNKRFHIQGIS
-177 CKKCGIT
+177 CKKCGIA

-202 IQKGK
+202 LQR
-207 IIALKGND
+207 
-215 DALLEC
+215 
-221 AKDIQKGKII
+221 GKII

-270 DLNTAKQHAFLNA
+270 DLNSAKQHAFLNA
-283 LECESLNSTSAP
+283 LECESLSSISAP

-305 PLAPNIAKN
+305 QLAPNIAKN

-383 AQCIDNAI
+383 VQRVDNII

-410 SNHSPKKILAL
+410 SNGSPKKILAL
-421 GAEQKGHFSL
+421 GAQQKGHFSL

-476 CDKHKNYTTTKMAF
+476 CDKHQNYTTTKMACG
-490 DFNTPLLQVQHH
+490 FNTPLLQVQHH
-502 HAHFLANVLDALLQ
+502 HAHFLASILDALLQ

-527 IWDGSGAYEN
+527 VWDGSGAYEN

-545 VGDFERIEEIAR
+545 VGDIERIEEVAR
-557 FEEFLLLGGEK
+557 FEEFWLLGGQK

-587 KLLKRVQKHFK
+587 KLLGRVQKHFK

-605 QQMHDREI
+605 KQMHDKKI

-633 LVGTIS
+633 LTGTIS

-667 SVVCLKEFYQ
+667 SVVGLKDFYQ

-702 ITALIAPFKKHVVVC
+702 ITALIVPFKEHVVVC

-731 AKRLRGL
+731 AKRLKKLQRE
-738 KRQYFFHKHFPPNDS
+738 YFFHKHFPPNDS

>member
-1 MNKITLFGVVQGVGM
+1 M

-29 VGFVRNTQVA
+29 VGFVRNTQAA

-71 SPYDKTLKFND
+71 SPYDKTLKFNG

-138 SALPYDR
+138 NALPYDR

-207 IIALKGND
+207 IIALKG
-215 DALLEC
+215 
-221 AKDIQKGKII
+221 
-231 ALKGLGGFAL
+231 LGGFAL
-241 LCDGRNFQTIER
+241 LCDARNFQTIER

-295 ILLARKKPNT
+295 ILLVRKKPDT

-342 SANFSSLPLAS
+342 SANFNSLPLAS

-383 AQCIDNAI
+383 AQCIDNAM

-410 SNHSPKKILAL
+410 SNDSPKKILAL

-431 LDSETSILLL
+431 LDSETSTLLL

-462 FFLKTYD
+462 FFLKIYD
-469 FKPTILA
+469 FKPTLLV
-476 CDKHKNYTTTKMAF
+476 CDKHKNYTTTKMAC

-502 HAHFLANVLDALLQ
+502 HAHFLASVLDALLQ

-613 QSVATNSIGRL
+613 QSTATNSIGRL
-624 FDIVAFSLD
+624 FDTVAFSLD
-633 LVGTIS
+633 LTGTIS

-702 ITALIAPFKKHVVVC
+702 ITALITPFKEHVVVC

-731 AKRLRGL
+731 TKRLRGL

-753 SIPVGQALM
+753 SIPIGQALM

>member
-16 RPFIY
+16 RPFVYI
-21 TLAQKLEL
+21 LAQKLGL
-29 VGFVRNTQVA
+29 VGFARNAQAA
-39 LEIILPAHKTES
+39 LEIVLPAHKTES

-71 SPYDKTLKFND
+71 SPYDKALHFND

-138 SALPYDR
+138 NAMPYDR
-145 ENSALKPFKLCG
+145 ENSALKPFKLCK
-157 FCAFV
+157 FCASV
-162 YKDANNKRFHIQGIS
+162 YKDATNKRFHIQGIS
-177 CKKCGIT
+177 CKKCGIA
-184 LNYKRFKND
+184 LNYKRFKN
-193 DALLECAKD
+193 
-202 IQKGK
+202 
-207 IIALKGND
+207 N

-241 LCDGRNFQTIER
+241 LCDARNFKTIER

-270 DLNTAKQHAFLNA
+270 DLKSAKQHAFLNE
-283 LECESLNSTSAP
+283 LECESLSSINAP
-295 ILLARKKPNT
+295 ILLARKKPNVK
-305 PLAPNIAKN
+305 LAPNIAKN

-328 ALLLDLLDFPIVFT
+328 ALLLDLLDSPIIFT

-353 DEAEIDALSFIFDFK
+353 DEKEIDSLHFIFDFK

-383 AQCIDNAI
+383 AQRMDNAI

-410 SNHSPKKILAL
+410 SFNAPKKILAL

-431 LDSETSILLL
+431 LDSETSVVLL

-469 FKPTILA
+469 FKPTLLA
-476 CDKHKNYTTTKMAF
+476 CDKHQNYTTTKMAF

-502 HAHFLANVLDALLQ
+502 HAHFLASVLDASLQ

-527 IWDGSGAYEN
+527 VWDGSGAYEN

-557 FEEFLLLGGEK
+557 FEEFWLLGGQK
-568 AIKEPKRLVLEIAL
+568 AIKEPRRLVLEIAL

-598 EDELEIF
+598 EDELGIF
-605 QQMHDREI
+605 KQMHDKKI

-624 FDIVAFSLD
+624 FDIVAFSLGV
-633 LVGTIS
+633 VGTIS

-657 IAFYPFKIKN
+657 NAFYPFEIKN
-667 SVVCLKEFYQ
+667 SVVRLKEFYQ

-702 ITALIAPFKKHVVVC
+702 ITALIAPFKGHVVVC

-731 AKRLRGL
+731 AKRLKKLQRE
-738 KRQYFFHKHFPPNDS
+738 YFFHKHFPPNDS

>member
-29 VGFVRNTQVA
+29 AGFVRNTQVA

-59 LPPLALVEKIII
+59 LPPLALVEKIVI
-71 SPYDKTLKFND
+71 SPYDKALHFNG
-82 FRILESKNHPLNL
+82 FRILESKNHTLNL

-100 KDLGVCEDCLREIRD
+100 KDLGVCKDCLREIRD

-138 SALPYDR
+138 NALPYDR
-145 ENSALKPFKLCG
+145 ENSALKPFKLCE
-157 FCAFV
+157 FCASV
-162 YKDANNKRFHIQGIS
+162 YQDPTNKRFHIQGIS
-177 CKKCGIT
+177 CKKCGIA
-184 LNYKRFKND
+184 LNYKRFK
-193 DALLECAKD
+193 
-202 IQKGK
+202 
-207 IIALKGND
+207 ND

-270 DLNTAKQHAFLNA
+270 DLNTAKQHAFLSA
-283 LECESLNSTSAP
+283 LECESLISASAP

-353 DEAEIDALSFIFDFK
+353 DEAEIDSLSFIFDFK

-383 AQCIDNAI
+383 VQCIDNAI

-396 ARGFAPLYLTLPKR
+396 ARGFAPLYLTLPKH
-410 SNHSPKKILAL
+410 SNGSPKKILAL

-469 FKPTILA
+469 FKPTLLA
-476 CDKHKNYTTTKMAF
+476 CDKHQNYTTTKMACG
-490 DFNTPLLQVQHH
+490 FNTPLLQVQHH
-502 HAHFLANVLDALLQ
+502 HAHFLASILDALLQ

-527 IWDGSGAYEN
+527 VWDGSGAYEN

-545 VGDFERIEEIAR
+545 VGDFEHIEEAAR
-557 FEEFLLLGGEK
+557 FEEFWLLGGEK
-568 AIKEPKRLVLEIAL
+568 AIKEPRRLVLEIAL

-605 QQMHDREI
+605 QQMHDRKI
-613 QSVATNSIGRL
+613 QSIATNSIGRL

-633 LVGTIS
+633 LTGTIS

-667 SVVCLKEFYQ
+667 SVVGLKEFYQ

-702 ITALIAPFKKHVVVC
+702 ITALIAPFKEHVVVC

>member
-16 RPFIY
+16 RPFVY
-21 TLAQKLEL
+21 TLAQKLGL
-29 VGFVRNTQVA
+29 VGFARNAQAA
-39 LEIILPAHKTES
+39 LEIVLPAHKTES

-59 LPPLALVEKIII
+59 LPPLALVEKIVI
-71 SPYDKTLKFND
+71 SPYDKALHFND

-100 KDLGVCEDCLREIRD
+100 KDLGVCEDCLCEIRD

-138 SALPYDR
+138 NAMPYDR

-157 FCAFV
+157 FCASV
-162 YKDANNKRFHIQGIS
+162 YKDATNKRFHIQGIS
-177 CKKCGIT
+177 CKKCGIALT
-184 LNYKRFKND
+184 YKQLKND
-193 DALLECAKD
+193 DV
-202 IQKGK
+202 
-207 IIALKGND
+207 
-215 DALLEC
+215 LLEC

-241 LCDGRNFQTIER
+241 LCDARNFQTIER

-270 DLNTAKQHAFLNA
+270 DLNSAKQHAFLNE
-283 LECESLNSTSAP
+283 LECESLSSISAP
-295 ILLARKKPNT
+295 ILLARKKPDT
-305 PLAPNIAKN
+305 QLAPNIAKN

-328 ALLLDLLDFPIVFT
+328 ALLLDLLDSPIVFT

-353 DEAEIDALSFIFDFK
+353 DEKEIDSLHFIFDFK

-383 AQCIDNAI
+383 AQRVDNII

-410 SNHSPKKILAL
+410 SNHPQKKILAL

-431 LDSETSILLL
+431 LDSETSVVLL

-469 FKPTILA
+469 FKPTLLA
-476 CDKHKNYTTTKMAF
+476 CDKHQNYTTTQMAF
-490 DFNTPLLQVQHH
+490 EFNTPLLQVQHH
-502 HAHFLANVLDALLQ
+502 HAHFLASVLDALLQ
-516 DPHLNH
+516 NPHLNH

-527 IWDGSGAYEN
+527 VWDGSGAYEN
-537 KIYGAECF
+537 KVYGAECF
-545 VGDFERIEEIAR
+545 VGDFECIEEVAR
-557 FEEFLLLGGEK
+557 FEEFWLLGGQK
-568 AIKEPKRLVLEIAL
+568 AIKEPRRLVLEIAL

-598 EDELEIF
+598 EDELGIF
-605 QQMHDREI
+605 KQMHDKKI

-624 FDIVAFSLD
+624 FDIVAFSLGV
-633 LVGTIS
+633 VGTIS

-657 IAFYPFKIKN
+657 IAFYPFEIKN
-667 SVVCLKEFYQ
+667 SVVRLKEFYQ

-702 ITALIAPFKKHVVVC
+702 ITALIAPFKGHVVVC

-731 AKRLRGL
+731 AKRLKKLQRE
-738 KRQYFFHKHFPPNDS
+738 YFFHKHFPPNDS
-753 SIPVGQALM
+753 NIPVGQALM

>member
-1 MNKITLFGVVQGVGM
+1 MCNDATLLNKITLFGVVQGVGM
-16 RPFIY
+16 RPFVYI
-21 TLAQKLEL
+21 LAQKLGL
-29 VGFVRNTQVA
+29 VGFVRNAQAA
-39 LEIILPAHKTES
+39 LEIVLPAHKTES

-71 SPYDKTLKFND
+71 SPYDKALHFND

-100 KDLGVCEDCLREIRD
+100 KDLGVCEDCLCEIRD

-138 SALPYDR
+138 NAMPYDR
-145 ENSALKPFKLCG
+145 ENSALKPFKLCK
-157 FCAFV
+157 FCASV
-162 YKDANNKRFHIQGIS
+162 YKDAHNKRFHIQGIS
-177 CKKCGIT
+177 CKKCGIA
-184 LNYKRFKND
+184 LNYKRFK
-193 DALLECAKD
+193 
-202 IQKGK
+202 
-207 IIALKGND
+207 ND

-241 LCDGRNFQTIER
+241 LCDARNFKTIER

-270 DLNTAKQHAFLNA
+270 DLNAAKQHAFLNA
-283 LECESLNSTSAP
+283 LECESLNSVSAP
-295 ILLARKKPNT
+295 ILLARKKPDT
-305 PLAPNIAKN
+305 QLAPNIAKN

-328 ALLLDLLDFPIVFT
+328 ALLLDLLDSPIVFT

-353 DEAEIDALSFIFDFK
+353 DEKEIDSLHFIFDFK
-368 LTHNRAIIHRIDDSI
+368 LTHNRTIIHRIDDSI
-383 AQCIDNAI
+383 AQRVDNAI

-396 ARGFAPLYLTLPKR
+396 VRGFAPLYLTLPKR
-410 SNHSPKKILAL
+410 SFNAPKKILAL

-431 LDSETSILLL
+431 LDSETSVLLL

-469 FKPTILA
+469 FKPTLLA
-476 CDKHKNYTTTKMAF
+476 CDEHQNYTTTKMAF

-502 HAHFLANVLDALLQ
+502 HAHFLASVLDALLQ

-527 IWDGSGAYEN
+527 VWDGSGAYEN

-545 VGDFERIEEIAR
+545 VGDLERIEEVAR
-557 FEEFLLLGGEK
+557 FEEFWLLGGQK
-568 AIKEPKRLVLEIAL
+568 AIKEPRRLVLEIAL

-598 EDELEIF
+598 EDELGIF
-605 QQMHDREI
+605 KQMHDKKI

-624 FDIVAFSLD
+624 FDIVAFSLGV
-633 LVGTIS
+633 VGTIS

-657 IAFYPFKIKN
+657 IAFYPFEIKN
-667 SVVCLKEFYQ
+667 SVVRLKEFYQ

-685 LEPER
+685 LEPKR

-702 ITALIAPFKKHVVVC
+702 ITALIAPFKGHVVVC

-731 AKRLRGL
+731 AKRLKKLQRE
-738 KRQYFFHKHFPPNDS
+738 YFFHKHFPPNDS

>member
-16 RPFIY
+16 RPFVY
-21 TLAQKLEL
+21 TLAQKLGL
-29 VGFVRNTQVA
+29 VGFARNAQAA
-39 LEIILPAHKTES
+39 LEIVLPAHKTES

-71 SPYDKTLKFND
+71 SPYDKALHFND

-138 SALPYDR
+138 NAMPYDR
-145 ENSALKPFKLCG
+145 ENSALKPFKLCK
-157 FCAFV
+157 FCASV
-162 YKDANNKRFHIQGIS
+162 YKDATNKRSHIQGIS
-177 CKKCGIT
+177 CKKCGIA
-184 LNYKRFKND
+184 LNYKRFK
-193 DALLECAKD
+193 
-202 IQKGK
+202 
-207 IIALKGND
+207 ND

-241 LCDGRNFQTIER
+241 LCDARNFQTIER
-253 LRLLKNRPL
+253 LRLLKNRLL

-270 DLNTAKQHAFLNA
+270 DLKSAKQHAFLNE
-283 LECESLNSTSAP
+283 LECESLNSVSAP
-295 ILLARKKPNT
+295 ILLVRKKPDT
-305 PLAPNIAKN
+305 QLAPNIAKN

-353 DEAEIDALSFIFDFK
+353 DEAEIDSLSFIFDFK

-383 AQCIDNAI
+383 VQRVDNII

-410 SNHSPKKILAL
+410 SNGSQQKILAL

-469 FKPTILA
+469 FKPTLLA
-476 CDKHKNYTTTKMAF
+476 CDKHKNYTTTQMACG
-490 DFNTPLLQVQHH
+490 FNTPLLQVQHH
-502 HAHFLANVLDALLQ
+502 HAHFLASILDALLQ

-527 IWDGSGAYEN
+527 VWDGSGAYEN

-545 VGDFERIEEIAR
+545 VGDLERIEETAR
-557 FEEFLLLGGEK
+557 FEEFWLLGGQK
-568 AIKEPKRLVLEIAL
+568 AIKEPKRLVLEISL

-605 QQMHDREI
+605 QQMHDKKI
-613 QSVATNSIGRL
+613 QSIATNSIGRL

-657 IAFYPFKIKN
+657 SAFYPFTIKN

-685 LEPER
+685 LEPKR

-696 NSLVEI
+696 NSLAEI
-702 ITALIAPFKKHVVVC
+702 IIALIAPFKDHVVVC

-753 SIPVGQALM
+753 NIPIGQALM

>member
-1 MNKITLFGVVQGVGM
+1 MNQITLFGVVQGVGM

-29 VGFVRNTQVA
+29 VGFTRNTQAA

-71 SPYDKTLKFND
+71 SPYDKALHFND

-138 SALPYDR
+138 NALPYDR
-145 ENSALKPFKLCG
+145 ENSALKPFKLCE
-157 FCAFV
+157 FCTSV
-162 YKDANNKRFHIQGIS
+162 YKDAHNKRFHIQGIS
-177 CKKCGIT
+177 CKKCGIA
-184 LNYKRFKND
+184 LNYK
-193 DALLECAKD
+193 
-202 IQKGK
+202 Q
-207 IIALKGND
+207 LKND

-241 LCDGRNFQTIER
+241 LCDARNFQTIER

-262 KPFALMFK
+262 KPFVLMFK
-270 DLNTAKQHAFLNA
+270 DLNSAKQHAFLNA

-295 ILLARKKPNT
+295 ILLARKKPDT
-305 PLAPNIAKN
+305 QLAPNIAKN

-342 SANFSSLPLAS
+342 SANFNSLPLAS
-353 DEAEIDALSFIFDFK
+353 DEVEIDALSFIFDFK

-383 AQCIDNAI
+383 AQRVDNII

-410 SNHSPKKILAL
+410 SNGSPKKILAL

-431 LDSETSILLL
+431 LDSETSVLLL

-469 FKPTILA
+469 FKPTFLA
-476 CDKHKNYTTTKMAF
+476 CDKHQNYTTTQMAF
-490 DFNTPLLQVQHH
+490 EFNTPLLQVQHH
-502 HAHFLANVLDALLQ
+502 HAHFLASVLDALLQ

-545 VGDFERIEEIAR
+545 VGDLERIEEVAR
-557 FEEFLLLGGEK
+557 FEEFWLLGGQK

-605 QQMHDREI
+605 QQMHDKKI

-657 IAFYPFKIKN
+657 IAFYPFEIKN
-667 SVVCLKEFYQ
+667 SVVRLKEFYQ

-685 LEPER
+685 LEPKR

-702 ITALIAPFKKHVVVC
+702 ITALIAPFKEHVVVC

>member
-1 MNKITLFGVVQGVGM
+1 MNQITLFGVVQGVGM
-16 RPFIY
+16 RPFVY

-29 VGFVRNTQVA
+29 IGFVRNTQAA

-51 FLNALKKG
+51 FLNALKNG
-59 LPPLALVEKIII
+59 LPPLALMEKIII
-71 SPYDKTLKFND
+71 SPYDKALHFND

-138 SALPYDR
+138 NALPYDR
-145 ENSALKPFKLCG
+145 ENSALKPFKLCK
-157 FCAFV
+157 FCASV
-162 YKDANNKRFHIQGIS
+162 YKDSHNKRFHIQGIS
-177 CKKCGIT
+177 CKKCGIA
-184 LNYKRFKND
+184 LNYKRFK
-193 DALLECAKD
+193 
-202 IQKGK
+202 
-207 IIALKGND
+207 ND

-241 LCDGRNFQTIER
+241 LCDARNFQTIER

-270 DLNTAKQHAFLNA
+270 DLNTAKQHAFLNE
-283 LECESLNSTSAP
+283 LECESLSSISTP
-295 ILLARKKPNT
+295 ILLARKKPDT
-305 PLAPNIAKN
+305 QLAPNIAKN

-328 ALLLDLLDFPIVFT
+328 ALLLDLLDFPIIFT

-353 DEAEIDALSFIFDFK
+353 DEKEIDSLHFIFDFK

-383 AQCIDNAI
+383 VQRVDNII

-410 SNHSPKKILAL
+410 SNGSPKKILAL

-431 LDSETSILLL
+431 LDSETSVLLL

-469 FKPTILA
+469 FKPTLLA
-476 CDKHKNYTTTKMAF
+476 CDKHQNYTTTKMAF
-490 DFNTPLLQVQHH
+490 EFNTPLLQVQHH
-502 HAHFLANVLDALLQ
+502 HAHFLASVLDALLQ

-527 IWDGSGAYEN
+527 IWDGSGAYDN
-537 KIYGAECF
+537 KVYGAECF
-545 VGDFERIEEIAR
+545 VGDLERIEETAR
-557 FEEFLLLGGEK
+557 FEEFWLLGGQK

-587 KLLKRVQKHFK
+587 KLLKHVQKHFK

-605 QQMHDREI
+605 KQMHDKGI

-633 LVGTIS
+633 LTGTIS

-657 IAFYPFKIKN
+657 SAFYPFTIKN
-667 SVVCLKEFYQ
+667 SVVGLKEFYQ

-685 LEPER
+685 LEPKR

-702 ITALIAPFKKHVVVC
+702 ITALIAPFKEHVVVC

-731 AKRLRGL
+731 AQRLRGL

-753 SIPVGQALM
+753 SIPIGQALM

>member
-1 MNKITLFGVVQGVGM
+1 M

-29 VGFVRNTQVA
+29 VGFVRNTQAA

-71 SPYDKTLKFND
+71 SPYDKTLKSNG

-100 KDLGVCEDCLREIRD
+100 KDLGVCKDCLREIRD

-128 AKCGA
+128 SKCGA

-138 SALPYDR
+138 NALPYDR
-145 ENSALKPFKLCG
+145 ENSALKPFKLCE
-157 FCAFV
+157 FCASV
-162 YKDANNKRFHIQGIS
+162 YQDPTNKRFHIQGIS
-177 CKKCGIT
+177 CKKCGIAF
-184 LNYKRFKND
+184 NYKRFKND

-202 IQKGK
+202 
-207 IIALKGND
+207 L
-215 DALLEC
+215 
-221 AKDIQKGKII
+221 QKGKII

-241 LCDGRNFQTIER
+241 LCDARNFQTIER

-270 DLNTAKQHAFLNA
+270 DLKSAKQHAFLNA
-283 LECESLNSTSAP
+283 LECESLNSTSTP
-295 ILLARKKPNT
+295 ILLARKKPDT
-305 PLAPNIAKN
+305 QLAPNIAKN

-383 AQCIDNAI
+383 VQCIDNAI

-410 SNHSPKKILAL
+410 SNDSQKKILAL

-431 LDSETSILLL
+431 LDSKTSILLL

-469 FKPTILA
+469 FKPTLLA
-476 CDKHKNYTTTKMAF
+476 CDKHQNYTTTKMACG
-490 DFNTPLLQVQHH
+490 FNTPLLQVQHH
-502 HAHFLANVLDALLQ
+502 HAHFLASVLDALLQ

-545 VGDFERIEEIAR
+545 VGDFERIEEVAR
-557 FEEFLLLGGEK
+557 FEEFWLLGGQK

-605 QQMHDREI
+605 QQMHDRKI
-613 QSVATNSIGRL
+613 QSTATNSIGRL

-685 LEPER
+685 LEPKR

-696 NSLVEI
+696 NSLTEI
-702 ITALIAPFKKHVVVC
+702 ISALIAPFKEHVVVC

-731 AKRLRGL
+731 AQRLRGL

>member
-29 VGFVRNTQVA
+29 VGFVRNTQAA

-51 FLNALKKG
+51 FLNALKKE

-71 SPYDKTLKFND
+71 SPYDKTLKSND

-100 KDLGVCEDCLREIRD
+100 KDLGVCKDCLREIRD

-138 SALPYDR
+138 NALPYDR

-157 FCAFV
+157 FCAST
-162 YKDANNKRFHIQGIS
+162 YQDPTNKRFHIQGIS

-193 DALLECAKD
+193 DALLECT
-202 IQKGK
+202 
-207 IIALKGND
+207 
-215 DALLEC
+215 
-221 AKDIQKGKII
+221 KDIQKGKII

-241 LCDGRNFQTIER
+241 LCDARNFQTIER

-270 DLNTAKQHAFLNA
+270 DLNTAKQHAFLSA

-328 ALLLDLLDFPIVFT
+328 ALLLDLLDFPIIFT

-353 DEAEIDALSFIFDFK
+353 DETEIDALSFIFDFK

-383 AQCIDNAI
+383 AQCIDNAM

-410 SNHSPKKILAL
+410 SNHSQKKILAL

-469 FKPTILA
+469 FKPTLLA
-476 CDKHKNYTTTKMAF
+476 CDKHKNYTTTQMAF

-502 HAHFLANVLDALLQ
+502 HAHFLASVLDALLQ

-545 VGDFERIEEIAR
+545 VGDLERIEEIAR
-557 FEEFLLLGGEK
+557 FEEFWLLGGQK

-587 KLLKRVQKHFK
+587 KLLECVQKHFK

-605 QQMHDREI
+605 QQMHDKKI
-613 QSVATNSIGRL
+613 QSIATNSIGRL

-657 IAFYPFKIKN
+657 IAFYPFTIKN

-685 LEPER
+685 LEPKR

-702 ITALIAPFKKHVVVC
+702 ITALIAPFKEHVVVC

-753 SIPVGQALM
+753 SIPIGQALM
-762 AYFNPTIIKKG
+762 AYFNPKIIKKG

>member
-29 VGFVRNTQVA
+29 VGFVRNTQAA

-71 SPYDKTLKFND
+71 NPYDKTLKSND

-138 SALPYDR
+138 NALPYDR

-162 YKDANNKRFHIQGIS
+162 YKDTNNKRFHIQGIS

-184 LNYKRFKND
+184 LNYKHFK
-193 DALLECAKD
+193 
-202 IQKGK
+202 
-207 IIALKGND
+207 ND

-241 LCDGRNFQTIER
+241 LCDARNFQTIER

-383 AQCIDNAI
+383 VQCIDNAM

-410 SNHSPKKILAL
+410 SNDSQKKILAL

-476 CDKHKNYTTTKMAF
+476 CDRHKNYTTTKMACG
-490 DFNTPLLQVQHH
+490 FNTPLLQVQHH
-502 HAHFLANVLDALLQ
+502 HAHFLASVLDALLQ
-516 DPHLNH
+516 DPHLND

-633 LVGTIS
+633 LTGTIS

-657 IAFYPFKIKN
+657 IAFYPFTIKN

-685 LEPER
+685 LEPEC

-702 ITALIAPFKKHVVVC
+702 ITVLIAPFKEHVVVC

-753 SIPVGQALM
+753 SIPIGQALM

>member
-29 VGFVRNTQVA
+29 VGFVRNTQAA

-82 FRILESKNHPLNL
+82 FRILESKNHSLNL

-138 SALPYDR
+138 NALPYDR

-157 FCAFV
+157 FCAFA

-207 IIALKGND
+207 IIALKG
-215 DALLEC
+215 
-221 AKDIQKGKII
+221 
-231 ALKGLGGFAL
+231 LGGFAL
-241 LCDGRNFQTIER
+241 LCDARNFQTIER

-270 DLNTAKQHAFLNA
+270 DLNTTKQHAFLNA

-305 PLAPNIAKN
+305 QLAPNIAKN
-314 SPFYGVILP
+314 SPFYGIILP

-383 AQCIDNAI
+383 AQCIDNAM

-410 SNHSPKKILAL
+410 SNDSQKKILAL

-502 HAHFLANVLDALLQ
+502 HAHFLASVLDALLQ
-516 DPHLNH
+516 DPHLND

-527 IWDGSGAYEN
+527 IWDGSGAYGN
-537 KIYGAECF
+537 KVYGAECF

-587 KLLKRVQKHFK
+587 KLLERVQKHFK

-613 QSVATNSIGRL
+613 QSAATNSIGRL

-633 LVGTIS
+633 LTGTIS

-696 NSLVEI
+696 NSLTEI
-702 ITALIAPFKKHVVVC
+702 ITALIAPFKEHVVVC

>member
-29 VGFVRNTQVA
+29 VGFVRNTQAA

-51 FLNALKKG
+51 FLNALKKE

-71 SPYDKTLKFND
+71 NPYDKTLKSND

-138 SALPYDR
+138 NALPYDR
-145 ENSALKPFKLCG
+145 ENSALKPFKLCR

-184 LNYKRFKND
+184 LNYKHFK
-193 DALLECAKD
+193 
-202 IQKGK
+202 
-207 IIALKGND
+207 ND

-241 LCDGRNFQTIER
+241 LCDARNFQTIER

-328 ALLLDLLDFPIVFT
+328 ALLLDLLDFPIIFT

-383 AQCIDNAI
+383 VQRVDNAI

-410 SNHSPKKILAL
+410 SNGSPKKILAL

-469 FKPTILA
+469 FKPTILV
-476 CDKHKNYTTTKMAF
+476 CDKHQNYTTTKMACG
-490 DFNTPLLQVQHH
+490 FNTPLLQVQHH
-502 HAHFLANVLDALLQ
+502 HAHFLASVLDALLQ
-516 DPHLNH
+516 DPHLNN

-587 KLLKRVQKHFK
+587 KLLKRVQKYFK

-633 LVGTIS
+633 LVETIS

-667 SVVCLKEFYQ
+667 SVVCLKDFYQ

-696 NSLVEI
+696 NSLTEI
-702 ITALIAPFKKHVVVC
+702 ITALIMPFKEHVVVC

-731 AKRLRGL
+731 AKRLKGL

>member
-1 MNKITLFGVVQGVGM
+1 MVQGVGM

-29 VGFVRNTQVA
+29 VGFVRNTQAA
-39 LEIILPAHKTES
+39 LEIVLPAHKTES
-51 FLNALKKG
+51 FLDALKKG

-71 SPYDKTLKFND
+71 SPYDKTLKFNG

-138 SALPYDR
+138 NALPYDR

-157 FCAFV
+157 FCASV
-162 YKDANNKRFHIQGIS
+162 YQDPTNKRFHIQGIS
-177 CKKCGIT
+177 CKKCGIA

-207 IIALKGND
+207 IIALKG
-215 DALLEC
+215 
-221 AKDIQKGKII
+221 
-231 ALKGLGGFAL
+231 LGGFAL
-241 LCDGRNFQTIER
+241 VCDGRNFQTIER

-283 LECESLNSTSAP
+283 LECESLNSASAP
-295 ILLARKKPNT
+295 ILLARKKPDT

-328 ALLLDLLDFPIVFT
+328 ALLLDLLDFPIIFT

-368 LTHNRAIIHRIDDSI
+368 LTHNRTIIHRIDDSI
-383 AQCIDNAI
+383 AQRVDNII

-410 SNHSPKKILAL
+410 SNDSPKKILAL

-431 LDSETSILLL
+431 LDSETSVLLL

-502 HAHFLANVLDALLQ
+502 HAHFLASVLDALLQ

-545 VGDFERIEEIAR
+545 VGDFERIEEMAR

-624 FDIVAFSLD
+624 FDIIAFSLD
-633 LVGTIS
+633 LTGTIS

-657 IAFYPFKIKN
+657 IAFYPFRIKN

-685 LEPER
+685 LEPKR

-702 ITALIAPFKKHVVVC
+702 ITALIMPFKEHVVVC

-753 SIPVGQALM
+753 SIPIGQALM